1 MANLKS
7 TTING
12 NLNISGNLILGG
24 RELLKIS

>member
-7 TTING
+7 TNIDG

-24 RELLKIS
+24 GLLKISL